1 MNVALLQAFAVAAT
15 GLSSQTGLHSRLR
28 GNTVYRATDLAPV
41 DVTSGW
47 NAAAGER
54 AVAVFFRSFG

>member
-1 MNVALLQAFAVAAT
+1 MAALVL
-15 GLSSQTGLHSRLR
+15 GLSAIGLAGQQGLFPRLK
-28 GNTVYRATDLAPV
+28 GTTVYRATDLAPV

-54 AVAVFFRSFG
+54 AVTVFFRSFG